1 MAAFYP
7 PLLFSRLKDPE
18 EFVYHY
24 TCADTAA
31 QLILSN
37 RTIKFGTYERTN
49 DPKESKQWTFV
60 IGNPPAG
67 AGYIDIHAVSEEVS
81 VAIKRCAHVL
91 CCSVDLPTPECAQ
104 GVDIQ
109 HRGYAR
115 PRMWDQYGRKHK
127 GVCLIFR
134 RARLTELL
142 LAHTGRKGVLAGLVT
157 YQNRGF
163 APRLD
168 TTEPYL
174 IDYQLLQRVGPD
186 RYALEHIR
194 RHHAALFFEKAVDW
208 RDELEYR
215 WVVAN
220 PNSAPIFLNFENAL
234 AGIAFGEDCP
244 EEALRACVRAAMQ
257 SGTDFEQLKW
267 KNSAPWLSM
276 RMDWATL

>member
-1 MAAFYP
+1 MAAYYP
-7 PLLFSRLKDPE
+7 PLLFSQLKDHE

-31 QLILSN
+31 KLILPN
-37 RTIKFGTYERTN
+37 RTIKFGTYEGTN
-49 DPKESKQWTFV
+49 DPKEFKQWKFV
-60 IGNPPAG
+60 IGSLPAG
-67 AGYIDIHAVSEEVS
+67 AGYIDIDAISEEVS
-81 VAIKRCAHVL
+81 AAIKRCAHVL
-91 CCSVDLPTPECAQ
+91 CCGVDLPTPDSAQ
-104 GVDIQ
+104 GADIQ

-134 RARLTELL
+134 RTRLTELL
-142 LAHTGRKGVLAGLVT
+142 LAHAGRKGVLAGLVN

-168 TTEPYL
+168 NSEPYL
-174 IDYQLLQRVGPD
+174 IDYQFLQRVGSS

-194 RHHAALFFEKAVDW
+194 CHHAALFFEKAVDW
-208 RDELEYR
+208 RDEREYR

-220 PNSAPIFLNFENAL
+220 PNSAPIFLHFDNAL

-244 EEALRACVRAAMQ
+244 EDTLRACVRAARRP
-257 SGTDFEQLKW
+257 GTDFEQLSW
-267 KNSAPWLSM
+267 KNSAPWVSM
-276 RMDWATL
+276 RMDWDTL